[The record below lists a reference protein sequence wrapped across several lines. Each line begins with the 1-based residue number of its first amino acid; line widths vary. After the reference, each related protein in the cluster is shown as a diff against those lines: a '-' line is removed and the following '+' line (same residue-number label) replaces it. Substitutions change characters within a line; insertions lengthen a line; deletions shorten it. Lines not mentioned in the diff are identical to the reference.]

1 MANELLISYDR
12 YTLQQ
17 IDIYDATD
25 YPIGLVTKN
34 SINQTRFLFATVNT
48 INNRQLDVTTL
59 EAYKEYDLVG
69 TGSITVNG
77 VTYSAGSSVVFA
89 NDETPTIPA
98 GLTINESG
106 YYVPYSTYIPSV
118 YDYATIIP
126 SSMGLTGNVFPDS
139 VIHIIYETYT
149 TEYLAGATA
158 PSGTYIVQGTQGDSI
173 SIGGE
178 TYYVGEVFT
187 KGGSFTFTNN
197 AGTNKVVKYFQS
209 GDAYTWTDYNAYQV
223 YESYVQALAQGK
235 CGCDSDFVGNYL
247 KVYSLLNSLYIS
259 AERDVNVDTDS
270 MQAALDEINT
280 LYSVK
285 PMC

>member
-12 YTLQQ
+12 YTLEQ

-25 YPIGLVTKN
+25 YPVGPVTAN
-34 SINQTRFLFATVNT
+34 SIKQTRFLFATVNT
-48 INNRQLDVTTL
+48 IKNRQLNVTTL
-59 EAYKEYDLVG
+59 EAYKEYDLTG
-69 TGSITVNG
+69 SGSITVNG
-77 VTYSAGSSVVFA
+77 VTYNAGDSVVFA

-98 GLTINESG
+98 TMKINESG
-106 YYVPYSTYIPSV
+106 YYVPYSTYLPSV
-118 YDYATIIP
+118 DPYATITP
-126 SSMGLTGNVFPDS
+126 SLMGLTGNVFPDS

-149 TEYLAGATA
+149 TEYLAAATA
-158 PSGTYIVQGTQGDSI
+158 PAGTYIVSGTPNDYI
-173 SIGGE
+173 TIGGE

-187 KGGSFTFTNN
+187 KGGSFTFANG

-247 KVYSLLNSLYIS
+247 KVYSLLNGLYIS
-259 AERDVNVDTDS
+259 AERDVNIDTDA
-270 MQAALDEINT
+270 MQLALDEINS
-280 LYSVK
+280 LYSEK